1 MMSQSEL
8 AEYVKTVLRGAAQG
22 LVEGAQCDVILFFD
36 ELAADLVEAAA
47 EDDAELLAVTIARVR
62 LMEERTRIRANEAA
76 LDVLEDVAKA
86 VFELAK
92 GVLL

>member
-1 MMSQSEL
+1 MMEL
-8 AEYVKTVLRGAAQG
+8 DELTRYIKTVLRSAAQG
-22 LVEGAQCDVILFFD
+22 LVDGSQADVTLFFD

-47 EDDAELLAVTIARVR
+47 EDDAELLAVTIARLR
-62 LMEERTRIRANEAA
+62 LVEERTRIRANEAA

-86 VFELAK
+86 AFALAK